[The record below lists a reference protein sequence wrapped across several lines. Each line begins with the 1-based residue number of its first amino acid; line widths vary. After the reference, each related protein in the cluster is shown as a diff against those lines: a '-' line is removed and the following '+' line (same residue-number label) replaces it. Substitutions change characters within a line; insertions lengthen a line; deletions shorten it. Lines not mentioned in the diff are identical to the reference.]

1 MTSLA
6 ALLTSHVEAGSLP
19 GAVSLVARGDEVE
32 VAAVGRTA
40 FDGPPMERRSLFRVA
55 SLTKPITAAAL
66 LLLVADGRVGLHD
79 PVDEWLP
86 ELAAPRVVRTPQSP
100 LDDVVPAARPVT
112 VFDLL
117 TARAGYG
124 FPSDFSLPA
133 VQALFSDLRQRP
145 PEPSDVTPDEWI
157 ADLARIPM
165 LAQPGERWLYNTTSD
180 IQGVLIA
187 RLAGRPLPEFLAER
201 IFEPLRM
208 VDTAFSV
215 RPADLDR
222 CTALYRPTESGPP
235 ELWDAPDGLWSR
247 EPGFPSG
254 AGGLVS
260 TVDDLHAFSRMLLAD
275 GAGVLTPD
283 SVRLMTTD
291 HLTPEQRAGGEL
303 FLEGQGWGCGGS
315 VDVAVRE
322 PWNVP
327 GRYGWI
333 GGTGTSA
340 HAVPTTGTVAILLTQ
355 LGLEGPTPPRV
366 LRDFWA
372 WTAT

>member
-1 MTSLA
+1 MASLDSVLA
-6 ALLTSHVEAGSLP
+6 PHVEAGALP
-19 GAVSLVARGDEVE
+19 GAVALVARGDDVE

-66 LLLVADGRVGLHD
+66 LLLVEDGRVGLHD
-79 PVDEWLP
+79 PVGEWLP
-86 ELAAPRVVRTPQSP
+86 ELAAPSVVRTPESP
-100 LDDVVPAARPVT
+100 LDDVVPAARPIT

-117 TARAGYG
+117 TARAGHGY
-124 FPSDFSLPA
+124 PADFSLPA
-133 VQALFSDLRQRP
+133 VQALFIGLRQRP
-145 PEPSDVTPDEWI
+145 PEPSDVTPDEWL

-165 LAQPGERWLYNTTSD
+165 LAHPGERWLYNTTSD
-180 IQGVLIA
+180 VQGVLIA

-201 IFEPLRM
+201 LFAPLGM
-208 VDTAFSV
+208 VDTAFSA

-222 CTALYRPTESGPP
+222 FTTLYRPTESGPP
-235 ELWDAPDGLWSR
+235 ELWDPPTGLWSH

-254 AGGLVS
+254 AGGLLS
-260 TVDDLHAFSRMLLAD
+260 TADDLHAFARMLLTA
-275 GAGVLTPD
+275 GAGVLTPE

-291 HLTPEQRAGGEL
+291 HLTPEQRAAGEL

-315 VDVAVRE
+315 VDVEPRD

-340 HAVPTTGTVAILLTQ
+340 HVIPSTSTTTILLTQ
-355 LGLEGPTPPRV
+355 VGLEGPTPPRV

-372 WTAT
+372 WAAT